1 VSVVADILESW
12 RRPSRVLHRHLS
24 RGRSEP
30 FAFTFLVVFLIVT
43 FIAQWPDAARVS
55 ALNPEIP
62 IAAQLLPRALALLA
76 TIPVWYLLA
85 ALGRL
90 VARALG
96 GQGGW
101 YEARLALFWT
111 LVTISPMIL
120 MVGLVAGMIGAG
132 AQLTIL
138 GAVTFAVFL
147 LFWVINL
154 RATGDSD
161 AT

>member
-30 FAFTFLVVFLIVT
+30 FAFTFLVVFLIVA
-43 FIAQWPDAARVS
+43 FIAQWPDAARIS

>member
-1 VSVVADILESW
+1 MSVVADILESW
-12 RRPSRVLHRHLS
+12 RRPSWVLHRHLS

-30 FAFTFLVVFLIVT
+30 FAFTFLVVFLIVA

-90 VARALG
+90 VASALG